1 MFMSPSSAKNPSVR
15 FADSWASVRFDLLR
29 GLAAIFVMLGHW
41 RNLVFVDFPE
51 IHAHRWLLAI
61 PYVFVGAGHQSVVLF
76 FVLSGYFIG
85 GTVLRSLERRQWE
98 WPGYLLRRF
107 TRLWMVLVPALLLCL
122 FWDRL
127 GIHLGH
133 APALYAGYV
142 RNNVISGSG
151 IALRLSPRIFFGNLF
166 FLQTILSPVYGSD
179 VALWSL
185 ANEFWYYIL
194 FPLGA
199 IALWRTTR
207 IMSRLVCAALF
218 IVVARFVGM
227 GILIAFPLWLV
238 GVALFWLPAPS
249 FTPRTGRYL
258 RIFASLIYAPI
269 FFALGRMSGINGIV
283 SDYGFAVVTFFFLR
297 VLLSDNERY
306 SPTAR
311 SVGVSREL
319 ARFSYTLYAAHLP
332 FLVFFTAL
340 IVGEVRW
347 YPTPVH
353 ILAGMGLLF
362 AVFIYSYVLA
372 FITEFRTDALRRR
385 LEKLFGMHGAP
396 PALPSNPL
404 PETAR
409 FGPENAR
416 TD

>member
-1 MFMSPSSAKNPSVR
+1 MSLSSAKNSSVR
-15 FADSWASVRFDLLR
+15 FVDTWASVRFDLLR

-51 IHAHRWLLAI
+51 IHAHRWLFAV
-61 PYVFVGAGHQSVVLF
+61 PYVLVGAGHQSVVLF

-85 GTVLRSLERRQWE
+85 GTVLRSLERGQWE

-107 TRLWMVLVPALLLCL
+107 ARLWMVLVPALLLCL

-142 RNNVISGSG
+142 RNNVTSGS

-207 IMSRLVCAALF
+207 IVPRLVCTALF
-218 IVVARFVGM
+218 IVVARFVGT
-227 GILIAFPLWLV
+227 GILIVFPLWLA

-249 FTPRTGRYL
+249 FTPRAGRYL
-258 RIFASLIYAPI
+258 RIAATLIYAPI
-269 FFALGRMSGINGIV
+269 FFALGRMSSLNGV
-283 SDYGFAVVTFFFLR
+283 ASDYGFAVATFFFLR

-306 SPTAR
+306 PPAAR
-311 SVGVSREL
+311 SARVSREL

-332 FLVFFTAL
+332 FLAFFTAL
-340 IVGEVRW
+340 MVGEVRW
-347 YPTPVH
+347 NPTPVH

-362 AVFIYSYVLA
+362 AVLIYSYVLA
-372 FITEFRTDALRRR
+372 FMTEFRTDALRQY
-385 LEKLFGMHGAP
+385 LEKLFGMHGAR

-404 PETAR
+404 PETIR
-409 FGPENAR
+409 LGSENAR
-416 TD
+416 AD